1 MFSDDVKAQLKDIFS
16 KINKKV
22 LILYF
27 SEGNEE
33 PITITKAML
42 EEIREI
48 SSFIEVENYTL
59 NSPEAEKYEV
69 TENATMVILNEDRE
83 NKGVYS

>member
-48 SSFIEVENYTL
+48 
-59 NSPEAEKYEV
+59 
-69 TENATMVILNEDRE
+69 DR
-83 NKGVYS
+83 KSVV